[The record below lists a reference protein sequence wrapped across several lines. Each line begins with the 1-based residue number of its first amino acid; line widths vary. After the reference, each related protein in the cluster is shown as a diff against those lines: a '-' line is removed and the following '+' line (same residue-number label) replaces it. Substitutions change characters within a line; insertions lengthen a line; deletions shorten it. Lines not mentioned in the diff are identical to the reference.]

1 MNCGE
6 KISELRK
13 KRGMTQDDLGKAMNV
28 SYQAVSKWE
37 RGESQ
42 PDFDTM
48 SKIAKL
54 FNVPLGYFEEDGELQ
69 EDEAKPEETKQDD
82 TAPEET
88 KPEDAKTEE
97 KKEEVK
103 EAVVHDAMIG
113 VCTVC
118 GRMLK
123 EGEAA
128 SLSPK
133 LVCKPC
139 AERQKRKAQQEAEQ
153 QKQKIRQIKEQEAR
167 EVIGH
172 GFDAALIISLL
183 LAIAGYITFAIFA
196 FKNLE
201 TDSALFF
208 GASLF
213 LVPLALFAITH
224 AIADFIKDMRDK
236 DDEIQYTRN
245 LSLVIAAIFAAIN
258 FVLFLVI
265 YLMSASSN
273 RHYFLL
279 LLIGGT
285 VLSFTFVS
293 QFLWGGVV
301 KTIFTAGGF
310 TFKLPGFIFTL
321 EIDSIIWMIVVK
333 FLLGLLAALVFVVT
347 TVLVMLV
354 AIVGSLF
361 IFIPSVLIK
370 TSKDHKARQS
380 LNE

>member
-6 KISELRK
+6 KIAELRK

-54 FNVPLGYFEEDGELQ
+54 FNVPLGYFEDDGDLKQ
-69 EDEAKPEETKQDD
+69 EEPKPD
-82 TAPEET
+82 ET
-88 KPEDAKTEE
+88 KPEEPKKEE
-97 KKEEVK
+97 SKEEVK
-103 EAVVHDAMIG
+103 DTVARESIIG

-118 GRMLK
+118 GKMLK

-133 LVCKPC
+133 IVCRPC
-139 AERQKRKAQQEAEQ
+139 AERQKQKAQQEAEQ
-153 QKQKIRQIKEQEAR
+153 QRQKIRQRKEQEAR

-172 GFDAALIISLL
+172 GFDAALVVSLL
-183 LAIAGYITFAIFA
+183 LAIAGYIAFSVFT

-201 TDSALFF
+201 TDNALFF
-208 GASLF
+208 GAALF

-224 AIADFIKDMRDK
+224 AIADFIKDLRDK

-245 LSLVIAAIFAAIN
+245 LSLVMGGIFAAIN
-258 FVLFLVI
+258 LALFLVI
-265 YLMSASSN
+265 YLMSTSSN
-273 RHYFLL
+273 HNYFLL

-301 KTIFTAGGF
+301 KAIFTAGGF

-321 EIDSIIWMIVVK
+321 EIDSIVWMIVVK

-347 TVLVMLV
+347 TILVMLV
-354 AIVGSLF
+354 AIVSSLF

-370 TSKDHKARQS
+370 TSKDNKARQS
-380 LNE
+380 LKE